1 MQVDYLVIGG
11 GIVGLSSAMQILQAK
26 PGATLLLLEKEDG
39 VARHQTGRNSGVIHA
54 GVYYQPG
61 SLKAE
66 YCRIGSTAIMT
77 FCGEHAIPFEQC
89 GKLIVATDALELA
102 RMGALEERCTRNQI
116 KIERL
121 DAQELRNR
129 EPNIIGNG
137 ALYVPSSGIV
147 DYGLVARVMAQE
159 VERLGGVLIFNA
171 KLRRIT
177 EGANTVAVETD
188 RETYQAKSLVVC
200 GGLHADALAHM
211 AGLETDW
218 TMVPFRGEYFKLPDA
233 KADIVKHLIYPVP
246 NPDLPF
252 LGVHLTKLA
261 GGGQTL
267 GPNAM
272 LAFGREAY
280 RKTDFNAADVAG
292 FAAFPGFW
300 KLMGKHWK
308 SAAAEA
314 FSSLSKHRYA
324 ALSRKYCPDIDVKD
338 LLPYRSGVRAQVVK
352 RDGTMVHDFMIEK
365 TARMVHV
372 FNAPSPAATSSLPIG
387 RRVAQEAGAI
397 R

>member
-66 YCRIGSTAIMT
+66 YCRIGAAAMMT

-102 RMGALEERCTRNQI
+102 RMGALEERCTLNQI

-159 VERLGGVLIFNA
+159 VERLGGVLTFNA
-171 KLRRIT
+171 KIRRIT

-188 RETYQAKSLVVC
+188 RETYQVKSLVVC

-292 FAAFPGFW
+292 FA
-300 KLMGKHWK
+300 
-308 SAAAEA
+308 
-314 FSSLSKHRYA
+314 
-324 ALSRKYCPDIDVKD
+324 
-338 LLPYRSGVRAQVVK
+338 
-352 RDGTMVHDFMIEK
+352 
-365 TARMVHV
+365 
-372 FNAPSPAATSSLPIG
+372 
-387 RRVAQEAGAI
+387 
-397 R
+397 

>member
-11 GIVGLSSAMQILQAK
+11 GIVGVSTAMQILQAK
-26 PGATLLLLEKEDG
+26 PGASLVLLEKEDA

-66 YCRIGSTAIMT
+66 YCRIGAAAMMK
-77 FCGEHAIPFEQC
+77 FCGENAIPFEQC
-89 GKLIVATDALELA
+89 GKLIVATDDTEMQ
-102 RMGALEERCTRNQI
+102 RMGALEERCAQNQI
-116 KIERL
+116 RIERL
-121 DAQELRNR
+121 DAKELRNR
-129 EPNIIGNG
+129 EPNIVGAG
-137 ALYVPSSGIV
+137 ALFVPSSGIV
-147 DYGLVARVMAQE
+147 DYGVVCRTMAGE
-159 VERLGGVLIFNA
+159 VERLGGRLEFKVQV
-171 KLRRIT
+171 RRIQ
-177 EGANTVAVETD
+177 ESANAVTVETD
-188 RETYQAKSLVVC
+188 RETYQAGSLIVC
-200 GGLHADALAHM
+200 GGLHADELAKM
-211 AGLETDW
+211 SGLETDW

-252 LGVHLTKLA
+252 LGVHLTRLV

-280 RKTDFNAADVAG
+280 RKTDFNAAETAG
-292 FAAFPGFW
+292 YASFPGFW

-308 SAAAEA
+308 SAAGEA

-365 TARMVHV
+365 TPRMVHV

-387 RRVAQEAGAI
+387 RRVAQEAGTI
-397 R
+397 K